1 MDFTDIGM
9 ELRMTLSDI
18 MKLQDQKRGLHS
30 LQETLDCE
38 IQEDNG
44 TWGFWDYRYDREPFL
59 SYLPETQRWTVPQS
73 LAQTLALEMKKTWDA
88 DRDKHKYYG
97 HHVQGDICKRLWSY
111 LDSGRDFMERTAV
124 NVTLSEAVKGN
135 VILTCWA
142 AGFYAP
148 KITLTW
154 LQDGE
159 PLSMDSQKSGSVL
172 SGGNGTYKTWVSTR
186 LPQGEEQRYSCHL
199 EHSGKNITCPVSHGG
214 TLVQESTWPI
224 ILRVLVAAII
234 IVIIIIIIA
243 LVLCWFKKESSDVE
257 SPAFMRKPRKRS
269 MSQVHGMASEPP
281 A

>member
-18 MKLQDQKRGLHS
+18 MKLQDQKR
-30 LQETLDCE
+30 
-38 IQEDNG
+38 
-44 TWGFWDYRYDREPFL
+44 
-59 SYLPETQRWTVPQS
+59 
-73 LAQTLALEMKKTWDA
+73 
-88 DRDKHKYYG
+88 
-97 HHVQGDICKRLWSY
+97 
-111 LDSGRDFMERTAV
+111 AV

-199 EHSGKNITCPVSHGG
+199 EHSGKNITCPVSH
-214 TLVQESTWPI
+214 
-224 ILRVLVAAII
+224 A
-234 IVIIIIIIA
+234 
-243 LVLCWFKKESSDVE
+243 
-257 SPAFMRKPRKRS
+257 
-269 MSQVHGMASEPP
+269 
-281 A
+281 